1 MMTEGIE
8 PMTAAEYRSEVGV
21 PRTILGERLLAALEE
36 RDANLAHARI
46 GSLVAAIR
54 EKRLA
59 LRDVS
64 GKGGNFVIGV
74 GEPRIY
80 FLVHDDDGFEEAL
93 SHLDSLLPKEP
104 EVVVGPSG
112 DKFRVRD
119 GKVEVL
125 PLVGSGNWMESRT
138 LLLAD
143 APVVAALLAR
153 QEGKGNG

>member
-1 MMTEGIE
+1 
-8 PMTAAEYRSEVGV
+8 MTAAELERIATQCERSQCQHAADYR
-21 PRTILGERLLAALEE
+21 RAAARIRELE
-36 RDANLAHARI
+36 AHARL

-80 FLVHDDDGFEEAL
+80 FLAHDDDGFEEAL

-112 DKFRVRD
+112 WRYRRGNRDEWAQVREHGTVYHFLTASD
-119 GKVEVL
+119 PGI
-125 PLVGSGNWMESRT
+125 PP
-138 LLLAD
+138 AD
-143 APVVAALLAR
+143 APVVAAMLAGGAR
-153 QEGKGNG
+153 GE

>member
-1 MMTEGIE
+1 MTA

-104 EVVVGPSG
+104 EVRASGFWYKAERIGGDRAVAAMEGDLMQFYVVRSDDSKVPPS
-112 DKFRVRD
+112 DRD
-119 GKVEVL
+119 
-125 PLVGSGNWMESRT
+125 
-138 LLLAD
+138 
-143 APVVAALLAR
+143 VVAALMAKG
-153 QEGKGNG
+153 GKDG